1 MMLRLEKT
9 TLGKF
14 GAQDMM
20 NLIASQGWEAILPNA
35 LEDHH
40 LLLVSDQFRDLL
52 SGIGWNGGH
61 DPAGAA
67 LPIALLLLSKADAK
81 RSDDSME
88 VGMETL
94 QEALYLLSAA
104 FDREVV
110 NRMLQRQD
118 TIPSGAG
125 LIQGLEM
132 LINHASE
139 HADPACHA

>member
-1 MMLRLEKT
+1 ML
-9 TLGKF
+9 G
-14 GAQDMM
+14 
-20 NLIASQGWEAILPNA
+20 LIASQGWEAILPDA
-35 LEDHH
+35 MEDHH

-52 SGIGWNGGH
+52 SGIGWDGDH

-67 LPIALLLLSKADAK
+67 LPLALLLLSKADAK

-88 VGMETL
+88 VRMETL

-125 LIQGLEM
+125 LIQGLKM